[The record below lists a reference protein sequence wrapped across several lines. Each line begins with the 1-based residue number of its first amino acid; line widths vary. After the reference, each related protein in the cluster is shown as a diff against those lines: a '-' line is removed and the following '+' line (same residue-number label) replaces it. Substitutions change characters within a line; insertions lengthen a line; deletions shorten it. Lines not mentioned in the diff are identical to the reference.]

1 MTHYNGLNVKQ
12 SNWELNK
19 LNSGIKNGAEVT
31 LKVSS
36 NVAGDSNDE
45 NSFPNKLL
53 LTNTQVLSLRKI
65 FTNKSLVNIKLSK
78 FQLHKTGQSGGFLSR
93 TLGSLLKLA

>member
-1 MTHYNGLNVKQ
+1 MTHYNGLNVKL
-12 SNWELNK
+12 SNWQLNK
-19 LNSGIKNGAEVT
+19 LNSGIKSDTEVV

-53 LTNTQVLSLRKI
+53 LTDTQVLSLRKT
-65 FTNKSLVNIKLSK
+65 FTNKSLANIKLSK
-78 FQLHKTGQSGGFLSR
+78 FQ
-93 TLGSLLKLA
+93 

>member
-1 MTHYNGLNVKQ
+1 MTHYNGLNVKL
-12 SNWELNK
+12 SNWQLNK
-19 LNSGIKNGAEVT
+19 LNSGIKSDTEVV

-53 LTNTQVLSLRKI
+53 LTDTQVLSLRKT
-65 FTNKSLVNIKLSK
+65 FTNKSFANIKLSK
-78 FQLHKTGQSGGFLSR
+78 FQQHKKRQSGGFLGR
-93 TLGSLLKLA
+93 ILGSF

>member
-1 MTHYNGLNVKQ
+1 MTHYNGLNVKL
-12 SNWELNK
+12 SNWQLNK
-19 LNSGIKNGAEVT
+19 LNSGIKSDTEVV

-53 LTNTQVLSLRKI
+53 LTDTQVLSLRKTS
-65 FTNKSLVNIKLSK
+65 TNKSLANIKLSK
-78 FQLHKTGQSGGFLSR
+78 FQ
-93 TLGSLLKLA
+93 

>member
-1 MTHYNGLNVKQ
+1 MTHYNGLNVKL
-12 SNWELNK
+12 SNWQLNK
-19 LNSGIKNGAEVT
+19 LNSGIKSDTEVV

-53 LTNTQVLSLRKI
+53 LTDTQVLSLRKT
-65 FTNKSLVNIKLSK
+65 FTNKSFANIKLSK
-78 FQLHKTGQSGGFLSR
+78 FQ
-93 TLGSLLKLA
+93 

>member
-1 MTHYNGLNVKQ
+1 MTHHNGLNVKL
-12 SNWELNK
+12 SNWQLNK
-19 LNSGIKNGAEVT
+19 LNSGIKSDTEVV

-53 LTNTQVLSLRKI
+53 LTDTQVLNLRKT
-65 FTNKSLVNIKLSK
+65 FTNKSLANIKLSK
-78 FQLHKTGQSGGFLSR
+78 FQ
-93 TLGSLLKLA
+93 